1 MSKTLSKKTTK
12 QNNNPTI
19 CNNKLLPTILMT
31 NYNYYIYE
39 KSKNIM

>member
-31 NYNYYIYE
+31 NYNYYINP
-39 KSKNIM
+39 KKVKI